1 MGTQIQEK
9 DFEQI
14 YRQTYN
20 MLIRYIVVKCNNIDD
35 INDILQETY
44 IELLKKNRKQKNLE
58 TENINNFIYGIANN
72 IIKRHFHKKK
82 LEKVVYLYS
91 NDEENTPLD
100 IEDTFDL
107 EQDFITKENV
117 DKVWQYINTKDLLT
131 TKVIYLYFIL
141 GLKISDVANEL
152 NISESNAK
160 NKIYRTLKELKVNLG
175 KDVGEND

>member
-44 IELLKKNRKQKNLE
+44 IELLKKIRKQKNLE

>member
-1 MGTQIQEK
+1 MGTKIQEE

-20 MLIRYIVVKCNNIDD
+20 MLIRYIVVKCNKIDD

-44 IELLKKNRKQKNLE
+44 IELFKKIRKRKNLE
-58 TENINNFIYGIANN
+58 IENINNFIYGIANN

-82 LEKVVYLYS
+82 LEKIVYLYS
-91 NDEENTPLD
+91 NDEEDTPLD

-131 TKVIYLYFIL
+131 IKVMYLYFIL

>member
-44 IELLKKNRKQKNLE
+44 MELLKKIRKRKNLE
-58 TENINNFIYGIANN
+58 IENINNFIYGIANN

-82 LEKVVYLYS
+82 LEKIVYLYS
-91 NDEENTPLD
+91 NDEEDTPLD

-117 DKVWQYINTKDLLT
+117 DRVWQYINTKDLLT

-160 NKIYRTLKELKVNLG
+160 NRIYRTLKELKVNLG

>member
-44 IELLKKNRKQKNLE
+44 MELLKKIRKRKNLE

-82 LEKVVYLYS
+82 LEKIVYLYS
-91 NDEENTPLD
+91 NDEEDTPLD

-117 DKVWQYINTKDLLT
+117 NKVWQYINTKDLLT

>member
-20 MLIRYIVVKCNNIDD
+20 KLIRYIVVKCNSIDD

-44 IELLKKNRKQKNLE
+44 MELLKKIRKRKNLE
-58 TENINNFIYGIANN
+58 IENINNFIYGIANN

-82 LEKVVYLYS
+82 LEKIVYLYS
-91 NDEENTPLD
+91 NDEEDTPLD

-117 DKVWQYINTKDLLT
+117 DRVWQYINTKDLLT

-175 KDVGEND
+175 KDEGEND

>member
-20 MLIRYIVVKCNNIDD
+20 KLIRYIVVKCNNIDD

-44 IELLKKNRKQKNLE
+44 MELLKKIRKRKNLE
-58 TENINNFIYGIANN
+58 VENINNFIYGIANN

-91 NDEENTPLD
+91 NDEEDTPLD

-117 DKVWQYINTKDLLT
+117 DRVWQYINTKDLLT

-160 NKIYRTLKELKVNLG
+160 NKIYRTLKELKANLG

>member
-20 MLIRYIVVKCNNIDD
+20 KLIRYIVVKCNNIDD

-44 IELLKKNRKQKNLE
+44 MELLKKIRKRKNLE
-58 TENINNFIYGIANN
+58 VENINNFIYGIANN

-82 LEKVVYLYS
+82 LEKIVYLYS
-91 NDEENTPLD
+91 NDEEDTPLD

-117 DKVWQYINTKDLLT
+117 DRVWQYINTKDLLT

-175 KDVGEND
+175 KDEGEND

>member
-20 MLIRYIVVKCNNIDD
+20 KLIRYIVVKCNNIDD

-44 IELLKKNRKQKNLE
+44 IELLKKIRKQKNLE

-91 NDEENTPLD
+91 NDEEDTPLD

>member
-20 MLIRYIVVKCNNIDD
+20 MLIRYIVVKCNKIDD

-44 IELLKKNRKQKNLE
+44 IELLKKIRKRKNLE
-58 TENINNFIYGIANN
+58 IENINNFIYGIANN

-82 LEKVVYLYS
+82 LEKIVYLYS
-91 NDEENTPLD
+91 NDEEDTPLD

-131 TKVIYLYFIL
+131 TKVMYLYFIL

>member
-44 IELLKKNRKQKNLE
+44 MELLKKIRKRKNLE
-58 TENINNFIYGIANN
+58 VENINNFIYGIANN

-82 LEKVVYLYS
+82 LEKIVYLYS
-91 NDEENTPLD
+91 NDEEDTPLD

-117 DKVWQYINTKDLLT
+117 DRVWQYINTKDLLT

-175 KDVGEND
+175 KDEGAND

>member
-44 IELLKKNRKQKNLE
+44 IELLKKIRKQKNLE

-91 NDEENTPLD
+91 NDEEDTPLD

>member
-44 IELLKKNRKQKNLE
+44 MELLKKIRKRKNLE
-58 TENINNFIYGIANN
+58 VENINNFIYGIANN

-82 LEKVVYLYS
+82 LEKIVYLYS
-91 NDEENTPLD
+91 NDEEDTPLD

-117 DKVWQYINTKDLLT
+117 DRVWQYINTKDLLT

-160 NKIYRTLKELKVNLG
+160 NKIYRTLKELKVNFG
-175 KDVGEND
+175 KDEGEND

>member
-44 IELLKKNRKQKNLE
+44 IELLKKIRKQKNLE

-82 LEKVVYLYS
+82 LEKIVYLYS
-91 NDEENTPLD
+91 NDEEDTPLD

-117 DKVWQYINTKDLLT
+117 DRVWQYINTKDLLT

>member
-20 MLIRYIVVKCNNIDD
+20 KLIRYIVVKCNNIDD

-44 IELLKKNRKQKNLE
+44 MELLKKIRKRKNLE
-58 TENINNFIYGIANN
+58 IENINNFIYGIANN

-82 LEKVVYLYS
+82 LEKIVYLYS
-91 NDEENTPLD
+91 NDEEDTPLD

-117 DKVWQYINTKDLLT
+117 DRVWQYINTKDLLT

-175 KDVGEND
+175 KDEGEND

>member
-20 MLIRYIVVKCNNIDD
+20 ILIRYIVVKCNNIDD

-44 IELLKKNRKQKNLE
+44 MELLKKIRKRKNLE
-58 TENINNFIYGIANN
+58 VENINNFIYGIANN

-82 LEKVVYLYS
+82 LEKIVYLYS
-91 NDEENTPLD
+91 NDEEDTPLD

-117 DKVWQYINTKDLLT
+117 DRVWQYINTKDLLT

-175 KDVGEND
+175 KDEGEND